1 MRIVSGKYR
10 HRLIEWPKTLKTRP
24 TKDCVRES
32 IFNAIRNDVI
42 GEVVLDLFA
51 GSGSMGIEALS
62 IGARKAVFVDSDKVA
77 IETIKKNIKTLEID
91 SAITLFK
98 DYHSAIDDFI
108 NNSERFGLIFIDP
121 PYAFQEY
128 DCLIK
133 KLIDDHVLEEHG
145 IIVLET
151 DHELFFN
158 KISFSKVKTY
168 KYGKT
173 FVTIMRR

>member
-77 IETIKKNIKTLEID
+77 IETIKKNIKTLDID

-128 DCLIK
+128 DYLIK

-151 DHELFFN
+151 DHEIFFN
-158 KISFSKVKTY
+158 QISFSKVKTY